1 MLIVTCSSCHTS
13 KTVIIPTFIPTP
25 TATSTTMPTPTATPT
40 PSPTP
45 TETPSYSEDIVGDC
59 YGDDCHMSFGDLGS
73 SMTIK
78 CGTCWEKDTFI
89 YTGEF
94 IYEDEPDRGYHNL
107 RNPSYDELM
116 NFLASDK
123 TDEVPYSVPDFM
135 CHHYSVTLRENANQQ
150 GLRCACVNVYYVPAD
165 TRKGVN
171 YEHTV
176 VAFDTSDMGLVH
188 IEPQDD
194 TQLALNEQWQTW
206 PCHIIDGRNMC
217 DNGYAPTNFMLYC
230 LVYIW

>member
-1 MLIVTCSSCHTS
+1 
-13 KTVIIPTFIPTP
+13 
-25 TATSTTMPTPTATPT
+25 
-40 PSPTP
+40 
-45 TETPSYSEDIVGDC
+45 
-59 YGDDCHMSFGDLGS
+59 MSFGDLGS